1 MACWVRL
8 RSKIEGRTNIVAVNL
23 DHVKMIETWGG
34 KHKELNG
41 NKSLLIFNNVHD
53 GYDFL
58 HVVETQEAILKEMSS
73 LTADRKSMAQVEWE
87 LLWRL
92 ILKDTEQ
99 AKRPAAYH
107 LHSVWRRWNGE
118 DYIGCYV
125 QKPSVHSDGGR
136 HSQSC
141 RQ

>member
-73 LTADRKSMAQVEWE
+73 LAADRKSWE
-87 LLWRL
+87 NYYG
-92 ILKDTEQ
+92 D
-99 AKRPAAYH
+99 
-107 LHSVWRRWNGE
+107 
-118 DYIGCYV
+118 
-125 QKPSVHSDGGR
+125 
-136 HSQSC
+136 
-141 RQ
+141 

>member
-34 KHKELNG
+34 KVKELNG

-73 LTADRKSMAQVEWE
+73 LSAAGRMGE
-87 LLWRL
+87 L
-92 ILKDTEQ
+92 
-99 AKRPAAYH
+99 
-107 LHSVWRRWNGE
+107 
-118 DYIGCYV
+118 
-125 QKPSVHSDGGR
+125 
-136 HSQSC
+136 
-141 RQ
+141 

>member
-8 RSKIEGRTNIVAVNL
+8 RSKIEERTNVDTVNL

-34 KHKELNG
+34 DVKEFNG

-73 LTADRKSMAQVEWE
+73 LAADRKSWE
-87 LLWRL
+87 
-92 ILKDTEQ
+92 
-99 AKRPAAYH
+99 
-107 LHSVWRRWNGE
+107 N
-118 DYIGCYV
+118 
-125 QKPSVHSDGGR
+125 
-136 HSQSC
+136 
-141 RQ
+141 

>member
-8 RSKIEGRTNIVAVNL
+8 RSKIEERTNVVTVNL

-34 KHKELNG
+34 DVKEFNG

-73 LTADRKSMAQVEWE
+73 LAADRKSWE
-87 LLWRL
+87 
-92 ILKDTEQ
+92 
-99 AKRPAAYH
+99 
-107 LHSVWRRWNGE
+107 N
-118 DYIGCYV
+118 
-125 QKPSVHSDGGR
+125 
-136 HSQSC
+136 
-141 RQ
+141 

>member
-34 KHKELNG
+34 KVKELNG

-73 LTADRKSMAQVEWE
+73 LAAAGRMGE
-87 LLWRL
+87 L
-92 ILKDTEQ
+92 
-99 AKRPAAYH
+99 
-107 LHSVWRRWNGE
+107 
-118 DYIGCYV
+118 
-125 QKPSVHSDGGR
+125 
-136 HSQSC
+136 
-141 RQ
+141 

>member
-8 RSKIEGRTNIVAVNL
+8 RSKIEERTNVVTVNL

-73 LTADRKSMAQVEWE
+73 LAADRKSWE
-87 LLWRL
+87 N
-92 ILKDTEQ
+92 
-99 AKRPAAYH
+99 YYG
-107 LHSVWRRWNGE
+107 N
-118 DYIGCYV
+118 
-125 QKPSVHSDGGR
+125 
-136 HSQSC
+136 
-141 RQ
+141 

>member
-34 KHKELNG
+34 DVKEFSG

-73 LTADRKSMAQVEWE
+73 LAADRKSWE
-87 LLWRL
+87 
-92 ILKDTEQ
+92 
-99 AKRPAAYH
+99 
-107 LHSVWRRWNGE
+107 N
-118 DYIGCYV
+118 
-125 QKPSVHSDGGR
+125 
-136 HSQSC
+136 
-141 RQ
+141 

>member
-41 NKSLLIFNNVHD
+41 NKSLLIFNNVLD

-73 LTADRKSMAQVEWE
+73 LTADKKSWE
-87 LLWRL
+87 NYYG
-92 ILKDTEQ
+92 D
-99 AKRPAAYH
+99 
-107 LHSVWRRWNGE
+107 
-118 DYIGCYV
+118 
-125 QKPSVHSDGGR
+125 
-136 HSQSC
+136 
-141 RQ
+141 

>member
-8 RSKIEGRTNIVAVNL
+8 RSKIEERTNVVTVNL

-34 KHKELNG
+34 DVKEFNG

-73 LTADRKSMAQVEWE
+73 LTADRKSWE
-87 LLWRL
+87 N
-92 ILKDTEQ
+92 
-99 AKRPAAYH
+99 YYG
-107 LHSVWRRWNGE
+107 N
-118 DYIGCYV
+118 
-125 QKPSVHSDGGR
+125 
-136 HSQSC
+136 
-141 RQ
+141 

>member
-8 RSKIEGRTNIVAVNL
+8 RSKIEGRTNVVAVNL

-34 KHKELNG
+34 KVKELNG

-73 LTADRKSMAQVEWE
+73 LAADKKSWE
-87 LLWRL
+87 
-92 ILKDTEQ
+92 K
-99 AKRPAAYH
+99 Y
-107 LHSVWRRWNGE
+107 NGN
-118 DYIGCYV
+118 
-125 QKPSVHSDGGR
+125 
-136 HSQSC
+136 
-141 RQ
+141 

>member
-8 RSKIEGRTNIVAVNL
+8 RSKIEGRTNVVAVNL

-34 KHKELNG
+34 KVKELNG

-73 LTADRKSMAQVEWE
+73 LAADRKSWE
-87 LLWRL
+87 
-92 ILKDTEQ
+92 
-99 AKRPAAYH
+99 
-107 LHSVWRRWNGE
+107 N
-118 DYIGCYV
+118 
-125 QKPSVHSDGGR
+125 
-136 HSQSC
+136 
-141 RQ
+141 

>member
-8 RSKIEGRTNIVAVNL
+8 RSKIEGRTNVVAVNL

-73 LTADRKSMAQVEWE
+73 LTADRKSWE
-87 LLWRL
+87 N
-92 ILKDTEQ
+92 
-99 AKRPAAYH
+99 YYG
-107 LHSVWRRWNGE
+107 N
-118 DYIGCYV
+118 
-125 QKPSVHSDGGR
+125 
-136 HSQSC
+136 
-141 RQ
+141 

>member
-73 LTADRKSMAQVEWE
+73 LAADKKSWE
-87 LLWRL
+87 N
-92 ILKDTEQ
+92 
-99 AKRPAAYH
+99 YYG
-107 LHSVWRRWNGE
+107 N
-118 DYIGCYV
+118 
-125 QKPSVHSDGGR
+125 
-136 HSQSC
+136 
-141 RQ
+141 

>member
-1 MACWVRL
+1 MACWVCL
-8 RSKIEGRTNIVAVNL
+8 RSKIEGRTNVVAVNL

-73 LTADRKSMAQVEWE
+73 LAAGKKSWE
-87 LLWRL
+87 NYYG
-92 ILKDTEQ
+92 D
-99 AKRPAAYH
+99 
-107 LHSVWRRWNGE
+107 
-118 DYIGCYV
+118 
-125 QKPSVHSDGGR
+125 
-136 HSQSC
+136 
-141 RQ
+141 

>member
-8 RSKIEGRTNIVAVNL
+8 RSKIEERTNVVTVNL

-34 KHKELNG
+34 DVKEFNG

-73 LTADRKSMAQVEWE
+73 LTADRKSWE
-87 LLWRL
+87 NYYG
-92 ILKDTEQ
+92 D
-99 AKRPAAYH
+99 
-107 LHSVWRRWNGE
+107 
-118 DYIGCYV
+118 
-125 QKPSVHSDGGR
+125 
-136 HSQSC
+136 
-141 RQ
+141 

>member
-8 RSKIEGRTNIVAVNL
+8 RSKIEERTNVVAVNL

-34 KHKELNG
+34 KVKELNG

-73 LTADRKSMAQVEWE
+73 LAADRKSMAQVEWE
-87 LLWRL
+87 N
-92 ILKDTEQ
+92 
-99 AKRPAAYH
+99 YYG
-107 LHSVWRRWNGE
+107 N
-118 DYIGCYV
+118 
-125 QKPSVHSDGGR
+125 
-136 HSQSC
+136 
-141 RQ
+141 

>member
-8 RSKIEGRTNIVAVNL
+8 RSKIEGRTNVVAVNL

-34 KHKELNG
+34 KVKELNG

-73 LTADRKSMAQVEWE
+73 LAADRKSWE
-87 LLWRL
+87 
-92 ILKDTEQ
+92 D
-99 AKRPAAYH
+99 
-107 LHSVWRRWNGE
+107 
-118 DYIGCYV
+118 
-125 QKPSVHSDGGR
+125 
-136 HSQSC
+136 
-141 RQ
+141 

>member
-8 RSKIEGRTNIVAVNL
+8 RSKIEGRTNVVAVNL

-73 LTADRKSMAQVEWE
+73 LAADKKSWE
-87 LLWRL
+87 NYYG
-92 ILKDTEQ
+92 D
-99 AKRPAAYH
+99 
-107 LHSVWRRWNGE
+107 
-118 DYIGCYV
+118 
-125 QKPSVHSDGGR
+125 
-136 HSQSC
+136 
-141 RQ
+141 

>member
-58 HVVETQEAILKEMSS
+58 HVVETQEAILKEM
-73 LTADRKSMAQVEWE
+73 LLQKEKQKSWE
-87 LLWRL
+87 
-92 ILKDTEQ
+92 DM
-99 AKRPAAYH
+99 Y
-107 LHSVWRRWNGE
+107 SGN
-118 DYIGCYV
+118 
-125 QKPSVHSDGGR
+125 
-136 HSQSC
+136 
-141 RQ
+141 

>member
-23 DHVKMIETWGG
+23 DHVKMIEAWGG

-73 LTADRKSMAQVEWE
+73 LTADKKSWE
-87 LLWRL
+87 NYYG
-92 ILKDTEQ
+92 D
-99 AKRPAAYH
+99 
-107 LHSVWRRWNGE
+107 
-118 DYIGCYV
+118 
-125 QKPSVHSDGGR
+125 
-136 HSQSC
+136 
-141 RQ
+141 

>member
-8 RSKIEGRTNIVAVNL
+8 RSKIEGRTNVVAVNL

-73 LTADRKSMAQVEWE
+73 LAAAGRMGE
-87 LLWRL
+87 LSWRL
-92 ILKDTEQ
+92 I
-99 AKRPAAYH
+99 
-107 LHSVWRRWNGE
+107 
-118 DYIGCYV
+118 
-125 QKPSVHSDGGR
+125 
-136 HSQSC
+136 
-141 RQ
+141 

>member
-8 RSKIEGRTNIVAVNL
+8 RSKIEERTNVVAVNL

-34 KHKELNG
+34 KVKELNG

-73 LTADRKSMAQVEWE
+73 LAADRKSWE
-87 LLWRL
+87 NYYG
-92 ILKDTEQ
+92 D
-99 AKRPAAYH
+99 
-107 LHSVWRRWNGE
+107 
-118 DYIGCYV
+118 
-125 QKPSVHSDGGR
+125 
-136 HSQSC
+136 
-141 RQ
+141 

>member
-8 RSKIEGRTNIVAVNL
+8 RSKIEGRTNVVAVNL

-34 KHKELNG
+34 KVKELNG

-73 LTADRKSMAQVEWE
+73 LTADRKSWE
-87 LLWRL
+87 NYYG
-92 ILKDTEQ
+92 D
-99 AKRPAAYH
+99 
-107 LHSVWRRWNGE
+107 
-118 DYIGCYV
+118 
-125 QKPSVHSDGGR
+125 
-136 HSQSC
+136 
-141 RQ
+141 

>member
-73 LTADRKSMAQVEWE
+73 LTADRKSWE
-87 LLWRL
+87 N
-92 ILKDTEQ
+92 
-99 AKRPAAYH
+99 YYG
-107 LHSVWRRWNGE
+107 N
-118 DYIGCYV
+118 
-125 QKPSVHSDGGR
+125 
-136 HSQSC
+136 
-141 RQ
+141 

>member
-73 LTADRKSMAQVEWE
+73 LSADRKSWE
-87 LLWRL
+87 NYYG
-92 ILKDTEQ
+92 D
-99 AKRPAAYH
+99 
-107 LHSVWRRWNGE
+107 
-118 DYIGCYV
+118 
-125 QKPSVHSDGGR
+125 
-136 HSQSC
+136 
-141 RQ
+141 

>member
-34 KHKELNG
+34 KVKELNG

-73 LTADRKSMAQVEWE
+73 LAADKKSWE
-87 LLWRL
+87 NYYG
-92 ILKDTEQ
+92 D
-99 AKRPAAYH
+99 
-107 LHSVWRRWNGE
+107 
-118 DYIGCYV
+118 
-125 QKPSVHSDGGR
+125 
-136 HSQSC
+136 
-141 RQ
+141 

>member
-73 LTADRKSMAQVEWE
+73 LAADKKSWE
-87 LLWRL
+87 NYYG
-92 ILKDTEQ
+92 D
-99 AKRPAAYH
+99 
-107 LHSVWRRWNGE
+107 
-118 DYIGCYV
+118 
-125 QKPSVHSDGGR
+125 
-136 HSQSC
+136 
-141 RQ
+141 

>member
-73 LTADRKSMAQVEWE
+73 LAADKKSWE
-87 LLWRL
+87 
-92 ILKDTEQ
+92 K
-99 AKRPAAYH
+99 Y
-107 LHSVWRRWNGE
+107 NGN
-118 DYIGCYV
+118 
-125 QKPSVHSDGGR
+125 
-136 HSQSC
+136 
-141 RQ
+141 

>member
-8 RSKIEGRTNIVAVNL
+8 RSKAVGRTNVVAVNL

-34 KHKELNG
+34 KVKELNG

-73 LTADRKSMAQVEWE
+73 LAADKKSWE
-87 LLWRL
+87 N
-92 ILKDTEQ
+92 
-99 AKRPAAYH
+99 YYG
-107 LHSVWRRWNGE
+107 N
-118 DYIGCYV
+118 
-125 QKPSVHSDGGR
+125 
-136 HSQSC
+136 
-141 RQ
+141 

>member
-34 KHKELNG
+34 KVKELNG

-73 LTADRKSMAQVEWE
+73 LAADRKSWE
-87 LLWRL
+87 NYYG
-92 ILKDTEQ
+92 D
-99 AKRPAAYH
+99 
-107 LHSVWRRWNGE
+107 
-118 DYIGCYV
+118 
-125 QKPSVHSDGGR
+125 
-136 HSQSC
+136 
-141 RQ
+141 